1 MDDVLRGG
9 TVSIELITFLYFTC
23 LFVGLF
29 LGLPVAL
36 GLGGTAVLFAAIFEP
51 RSLLAIPSAF
61 YYTPWNGVLVTVP
74 LFLFM
79 GSLIRFSGIAEAAYD
94 AVYKL
99 IGHIAGGLAMGTVM
113 VCTIF
118 AAITGITPPATIT
131 MGQIAYPSM
140 LKYKYDKAI
149 AIGSIGA
156 GGALG
161 ALIPPSV
168 PFIFYGLLAK
178 VSIGGLFLG
187 GLLPGLMLASFYI
200 VYIGIRCKIQPH
212 IGPALPEDESFSV
225 KEKLMALLGIWPFL
239 ILIIMVLG
247 AIWGGIATPS
257 EAAAFGATG
266 ALVINIVYR
275 KLTWE
280 VMRNSLETTVKLTG
294 MGLWILIGAN
304 IYLNIF
310 NSLGC
315 QELVTSLVLSM
326 PGGENGILLMMMF
339 IILLLGTVMDDW
351 AIIMLCTPLYIPII
365 NELGIDK
372 LWFGV
377 LFIVNIQIAY
387 LTPPFGFVLFWLKSV
402 LPSNVSMGDV
412 YKSVGPFIVLQLV
425 GLMLIFFFPE
435 IATWLPSKLN

>member
-1 MDDVLRGG
+1 M
-9 TVSIELITFLYFTC
+9 SIEIITLLYFLV
-23 LFVGLF
+23 LFFALF
-29 LGLPVAL
+29 LGLPVAF
-36 GLGGTAVLFAAIFEP
+36 GLGGTAVIFAAIFEP
-51 RSLLAIPSAF
+51 RALLTIPSAF
-61 YYTPWNGVLVTVP
+61 YSTPWNNVLVTVP

-94 AVYKL
+94 AVYKI
-99 IGHIAGGLAMGTVM
+99 IGHIAGGLAMGTVQ

-140 LKYKYDKAI
+140 IKYRYSKDI

-187 GLLPGLMLASFYI
+187 GLLPGIMLAIFYMT
-200 VYIGIRCKIQPH
+200 YIGIRCHMQPEM
-212 IGPALPEDESFSV
+212 GPAVPAE
-225 KEKLMALLGIWPFL
+225 EKFTRAQKVGALMGIWPFL
-239 ILIIMVLG
+239 LLIAIVLG

-266 ALVINIVYR
+266 ALVINLIYGR
-275 KLTWE
+275 LTWD
-280 VMRNSLETTVKLTG
+280 VLKDSLTTTVKLTG
-294 MGLWILIGAN
+294 MGLWILIASN
-304 IYLNIF
+304 IYLNVF
-310 NSLGC
+310 NSLGS
-315 QELVTSLVLSM
+315 QELVTTLVLSM
-326 PGGENGILLMMMF
+326 PGGEVGILLMMMF
-339 IILLLGTVMDDW
+339 IILLLGMVMDDW
-351 AIIMLCTPLYIPII
+351 AIIMLCTPLFIPIVDT
-365 NELGIDK
+365 LGIDK

-402 LPSNVSMGDV
+402 MPPDVTMGDI
-412 YKSVGPFIVLQLV
+412 YKSVGPFIVLQFV
-425 GLMLIFFFPE
+425 GLMLVFFFPA
-435 IATWLPSKLN
+435 IATWLPELAK

>member
-1 MDDVLRGG
+1 M
-9 TVSIELITFLYFTC
+9 SIELITFLYFGC
-23 LFVGLF
+23 LFLGLF

-36 GLGGTAVLFAAIFEP
+36 GLGGTAVIFAALLEP

-99 IGHIAGGLAMGTVM
+99 IGHIPGGLAMGTVQ

-140 LKYKYDKAI
+140 MKYKYNRAI
-149 AIGSIGA
+149 AIGAIGS

-187 GLLPGLMLASFYI
+187 GLLPGLMLATFYTI
-200 VYIGIRCKIQPH
+200 YIGVRCRIQPH
-212 IGPALPEDESFSV
+212 MGPALPADEKFTTA
-225 KEKLMALLGIWPFL
+225 EKIQGLFNIWPFMLL
-239 ILIIMVLG
+239 ILLVLG

-266 ALVINIVYR
+266 AFFINIIYR
-275 KLTWE
+275 KLTWQ
-280 VMRNSLETTVKLTG
+280 VLRDSLETTVKLTG

-315 QELVTSLVLSM
+315 QELVTSLVLGM
-326 PGGENGILLMMMF
+326 PGGQNGILLMMMF
-339 IILLLGTVMDDW
+339 IILLLGMVMDDW

-402 LPSNVSMGDV
+402 LPADVSMGDV
-412 YKSVGPFIVLQLV
+412 YKSVGPFILLQLL
-425 GLMLIFFFPE
+425 GLTLVFIFPE
-435 IATWLPSKLN
+435 IATWLPNKLK

>member
-1 MDDVLRGG
+1 MSLE
-9 TVSIELITFLYFTC
+9 IITLLYFLC
-23 LFVGLF
+23 LFFALF

-36 GLGGTAVLFAAIFEP
+36 GLGGTAVIFAAIFVP
-51 RSLLAIPSAF
+51 KALLTIPSQF
-61 YYTPWNGVLVTVP
+61 YSTPWNNVLVTVP

-99 IGHIAGGLAMGTVM
+99 IGHIAGGLAMGTVQ

-140 LKYKYDKAI
+140 IKYNYSKDI

-178 VSIGGLFLG
+178 VSIGALFLG
-187 GLLPGLMLASFYI
+187 GIIPGLMLALFYMT
-200 VYIGIRCKIQPH
+200 YIGVRCRLQPQM
-212 IGPALPEDESFSV
+212 GPPTPEDIKFTRAQ
-225 KEKLMALLGIWPFL
+225 KLSSLVNIWPFMLL
-239 ILIIMVLG
+239 IVIVLG

-266 ALVINIVYR
+266 AFVINLIYG

-280 VMRNSLETTVKLTG
+280 VLRESLEATVKLSG
-294 MGLWILIGAN
+294 MGLWILIASN
-304 IYLNIF
+304 IYLNVF
-310 NSLGC
+310 NSLGS
-315 QELVTSLVLSM
+315 QQLVTDLVLSM
-326 PGGENGILLMMMF
+326 PGGENGVLLMMMF
-339 IILLLGTVMDDW
+339 IILLLGMVMDDW
-351 AIIMLCTPLYIPII
+351 AIIMLCTPLFIPII
-365 NELGIDK
+365 DSLGIDK

-402 LPSNVSMGDV
+402 LPPDVSMGDV
-412 YKSVGPFIVLQLV
+412 YRSVWPFIGLQVL
-425 GLMLIFFFPE
+425 GLALIFMFPA
-435 IATWLPSKLN
+435 IATWLPNLMK

>member
-1 MDDVLRGG
+1 
-9 TVSIELITFLYFTC
+9 VSIELITILFFGC
-23 LFVGLF
+23 LFLGLF

-36 GLGGTAVLFAAIFEP
+36 GLGGTAVIFAAIFEP

-61 YYTPWNGVLVTVP
+61 YYTPWNSVLVTVP

-79 GSLIRFSGIAEAAYD
+79 GSLIRFSGIAESAYD

-99 IGHIAGGLAMGTVM
+99 IGHIPGGLAMGTVK

-140 LKYKYDKAI
+140 MKYGYDRSI

-187 GLLPGLMLASFYI
+187 GVLPGLMLASFYI
-200 VYIGIRCKIQPH
+200 IYIGVRCRIQPH
-212 IGPALPEDESFSV
+212 IGPAIPPEEKFSG
-225 KEKLMALLGIWPFL
+225 KEKLHALLNIWPFIVL
-239 ILIIMVLG
+239 ILIVLG
-247 AIWGGIATPS
+247 AIWGGIATPA

-266 ALVINIVYR
+266 AFVINAIYR
-275 KLTWE
+275 KLTWQ
-280 VMRNSLETTVKLTG
+280 VLKDSLDSTLKLSG

-315 QELVTSLVLSM
+315 QELVTSMVLGM
-326 PGGENGILLMMMF
+326 PGGTNGILFMMMF
-339 IILLLGTVMDDW
+339 IILLLGMVMDDW
-351 AIIMLCTPLYIPII
+351 AIIMLCTPLYIPIV

-387 LTPPFGFVLFWLKSV
+387 LTPPFGFVLFWIKSI
-402 LPSNVSMGDV
+402 LPPDVTMGDV
-412 YKSVGPFIVLQLV
+412 YKSVGPFIVLQVL
-425 GLMLIFFFPE
+425 GLTLIFVFPQ
-435 IATWLPSKLN
+435 IALWLPNLLN

>member
-1 MDDVLRGG
+1 M
-9 TVSIELITFLYFTC
+9 SIELITILFFGC
-23 LFVGLF
+23 LFFALF

-36 GLGGTAVLFAAIFEP
+36 GLGGTAVIFAAIFEP

-61 YYTPWNGVLVTVP
+61 YYTPWNSVLVTVP

-99 IGHIAGGLAMGTVM
+99 IGHIPGGLAMGTVK

-140 LKYKYDKAI
+140 MKYGYDRSI

-187 GLLPGLMLASFYI
+187 GVLPGLMLASFYI
-200 VYIGIRCKIQPH
+200 IYIGVRCRLQPH
-212 IGPALPEDESFSV
+212 IGPAIPPEEEFSR
-225 KEKLMALLGIWPFL
+225 KEKLHALLNIWPFL
-239 ILIIMVLG
+239 VLILIVLG
-247 AIWGGIATPS
+247 AIWGGIATPA

-266 ALVINIVYR
+266 ACIINAIYR
-275 KLTWE
+275 KLTWQ
-280 VMRNSLETTVKLTG
+280 VLKDSLESTLKLSG

-304 IYLNIF
+304 IFLNIF

-315 QELVTSLVLSM
+315 QDLVTSLVLGM
-326 PGGENGILLMMMF
+326 PGGTTGILFMMMF
-339 IILLLGTVMDDW
+339 IILLLGMVMDDW
-351 AIIMLCTPLYIPII
+351 AIIMLCTPLYIPIV

-387 LTPPFGFVLFWLKSV
+387 LTPPFGFVLFWIKSI
-402 LPSNVSMGDV
+402 LPPDVTMGDV
-412 YKSVGPFIVLQLV
+412 YKSVGPFIVLQV
-425 GLMLIFFFPE
+425 IGLILIFTFPQ
-435 IATWLPSKLN
+435 IALWLPDLLN